1 MARTFTEGS
10 KAVAETVKLCRPNV
24 IAAYPITPQT
34 HISEELAQMVANGEL
49 KAEYVTVESEFA
61 AASGAISLEG
71 IRSALEHR
79 FTKELAE
86 KNLKAATK
94 GYNFVKEKKQ

>member
-49 KAEYVTVESEFA
+49 KAEYVT
-61 AASGAISLEG
+61 
-71 IRSALEHR
+71 
-79 FTKELAE
+79 
-86 KNLKAATK
+86 
-94 GYNFVKEKKQ
+94 